1 MFCRMCGSKKPVAGQ
16 QEKSEASWTCSCG
29 KVNAVDSRFC
39 PGCGSKKPV
48 VRKLVCDKCGWEPK
62 PGEEVR
68 FCPKCGDIF
77 NDADIV
83 EG

>member
-1 MFCRMCGSKKPVAGQ
+1 MCGSKKPVAGQ
-16 QEKSEASWTCSCG
+16 QDKSSASWTCTCG
-29 KVNAVDSRFC
+29 KVNGIDSRFC

-48 VRKLVCDKCGWEPK
+48 IRKLVCDKCGWEPK

-77 NDADIV
+77 NDNDVV
-83 EG
+83 EA